1 MDKSTHLPG
10 TALVAVVE
18 HLAVHGEPE
27 VRHLQDPQSPP
38 CSGLRHRKMGQQRNA
53 GGTFQHFNNKGS
65 ITDLQRRGQL
75 DLPGGQKV
83 IKGVAVVG
91 IALCEEK
98 GLSSSSSTR

>member
-27 VRHLQDPQSPP
+27 VRHLQDPQPSS

-65 ITDLQRRGQL
+65 VTDLYLQGPLATQGCNYVFKGAVL
-75 DLPGGQKV
+75 DGRTIGG
-83 IKGVAVVG
+83 
-91 IALCEEK
+91 
-98 GLSSSSSTR
+98 TW